1 MNLAYP
7 EVRLAIEYDGVVFHT
22 DARAL
27 ARDRERLHALTAA
40 GRSVLRFT
48 ARDVRTPGTAA
59 LVRQE
64 LARLSRGR
72 DLCPAA

>member
-1 MNLAYP
+1 VNLAYP